1 MHINT
6 KQGIINISSINTIK
20 MESNKA
26 VLNLNHSIKIDE
38 RIISNF
44 IYLGLEEFK
53 KIDLNYFIEVIGK
66 DRHVYISKTNVVK
79 VCKDFIN
86 QRICFYF
93 TNLVSK
99 PHNDK
104 TLVPEFMFIKVE
116 NVNEAYNNVVNQLG
130 IGEL

>member
-6 KQGIINISSINTIK
+6 KQGIINISTINTIK

-26 VLNLNHSIKIDE
+26 VLNLNHSIRMED

-53 KIDLNYFIEVIGK
+53 KIDLNYFVELKGK
-66 DRHVYISKTNVVK
+66 DRHVYVSKSNVVK
-79 VCKDFIN
+79 VCKDFVN

-93 TNLVSK
+93 YNLVSK
-99 PHNDK
+99 PHHNDL
-104 TLVPEFMFIKVE
+104 LVPEFMFIKVDD
-116 NVNEAYNNVVNQLG
+116 VNEAYNNVVNQLG
-130 IGEL
+130 IGEI